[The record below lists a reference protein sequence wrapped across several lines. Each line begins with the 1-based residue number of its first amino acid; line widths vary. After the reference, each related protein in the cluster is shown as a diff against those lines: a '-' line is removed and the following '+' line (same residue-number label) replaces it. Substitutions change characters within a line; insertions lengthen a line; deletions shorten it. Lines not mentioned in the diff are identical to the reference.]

1 MQQSGCIKETMLS
14 KQKKQNKT
22 KKATSISY
30 MLHDLCNILEITK

>member
-14 KQKKQNKT
+14 KQNKT